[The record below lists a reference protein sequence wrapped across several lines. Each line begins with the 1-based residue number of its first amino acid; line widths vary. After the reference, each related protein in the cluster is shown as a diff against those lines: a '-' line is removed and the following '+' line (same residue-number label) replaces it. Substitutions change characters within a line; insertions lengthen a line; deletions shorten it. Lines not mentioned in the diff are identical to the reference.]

1 MTTLAVTVEEVG
13 GLGRV
18 RLALADLA
26 ELPPY
31 EEAPDLY
38 RDWGEDR
45 DFNVKVGKGECAA

>member
-1 MTTLAVTVEEVG
+1 MAVTVEEVR
-13 GLGRV
+13 GLGRI

-38 RDWGEDR
+38 RDWGEDG